1 MVGIIN
7 LGLGTSMSHF
17 ETRYDSEPLLF
28 DAEGRRIVVTIPEW
42 DGNKVLPP
50 IHPATPVGISI
61 DYTFQV
67 KAKLPQL
74 KKPRKAGKK
83 GKKS

>member
-1 MVGIIN
+1 M
-7 LGLGTSMSHF
+7 
-17 ETRYDSEPLLF
+17 
-28 DAEGRRIVVTIPEW
+28 
-42 DGNKVLPP
+42 
-50 IHPATPVGISI
+50 TPVVGISI

-74 KKPRKAGKK
+74 KKAGKK

>member
-1 MVGIIN
+1 MVAVGSLFQLRHRLVDGPGHPGGFR
-7 LGLGTSMSHF
+7 LGFGPFRQVDEVSRSVRMLSG
-17 ETRYDSEPLLF
+17 
-28 DAEGRRIVVTIPEW
+28 AGV
-42 DGNKVLPP
+42 
-50 IHPATPVGISI
+50 SI

-74 KKPRKAGKK
+74 KKAGEK

>member
-1 MVGIIN
+1 MPGSGSRN
-7 LGLGTSMSHF
+7 SN
-17 ETRYDSEPLLF
+17 
-28 DAEGRRIVVTIPEW
+28 VVFRMPHSAA
-42 DGNKVLPP
+42 LHSP
-50 IHPATPVGISI
+50 IPVGISI

>member
-1 MVGIIN
+1 M
-7 LGLGTSMSHF
+7 
-17 ETRYDSEPLLF
+17 
-28 DAEGRRIVVTIPEW
+28 TIPEW
-42 DGNKVLPP
+42 HDNKVLPP

>member
-1 MVGIIN
+1 MIWPTAHPTASR
-7 LGLGTSMSHF
+7 LSFT
-17 ETRYDSEPLLF
+17 P
-28 DAEGRRIVVTIPEW
+28 GRSL
-42 DGNKVLPP
+42 VLVPP
-50 IHPATPVGISI
+50 RGDLPQGAGVSI

-74 KKPRKAGKK
+74 KKAGKK

>member
-1 MVGIIN
+1 MVGV
-7 LGLGTSMSHF
+7 F
-17 ETRYDSEPLLF
+17 
-28 DAEGRRIVVTIPEW
+28 
-42 DGNKVLPP
+42 
-50 IHPATPVGISI
+50 I

-74 KKPRKAGKK
+74 KKAGKK